1 MLRYTITSPQISSDS
16 EERKPNTRY
25 AQTNLQLFNQ
35 LSSEGYSSKEL
46 KCIFSAY
53 ELATYLFTGSFRP
66 SGKTFLAHLVG
77 TASILVSLKVS
88 GKIVAAGLLH
98 SAYDRGGFGINGKK
112 KITPAKRQK
121 LICAVGSEVEE
132 YIARYTALKWK
143 EKNIPLIQQQLD
155 SLELIDREVLLIR
168 LANEL
173 EEYLDLGILYCGQLR
188 QKQYANHDS
197 HLIVEM
203 AEKLGFPSLAAELAT
218 AQQEIVSVT
227 IPKELSRNQERS
239 FPFFIPPRRKKSL
252 LGRLK
257 NALRQLR
264 F

>member
-1 MLRYTITSPQISSDS
+1 MPMPTITSPQTPSDS
-16 EERKPNTRY
+16 EELKPNTKY

-35 LSSEGYSSKEL
+35 LRSEGYSSTEL
-46 KCIFSAY
+46 SCIFSAY
-53 ELATYLFTGSFRP
+53 ELAASLFTGSFRP

-98 SAYDRGGFGINGKK
+98 AAYDRGGFGTSGKK

-121 LICAVGSEVEE
+121 LISAVGSEVEE

-143 EKNIPLIQQQLD
+143 KENIPVIHQQLE
-155 SLELIDREVLLIR
+155 SMELIAREVLLIR

-173 EEYLDLGILYCGQLR
+173 EENLDLGILYCGHLR
-188 QKQYANHDS
+188 QKEYANHDS

-218 AQQEIVSVT
+218 VQQEIASVA
-227 IPKELSRNQERS
+227 IPKELCRPEDRS

-257 NALRQLR
+257 NALRRLR